1 MTMVAQT
8 PPDPVHSERLP
19 AKTPTKRRGGIGRRE
34 RAAWGFL
41 APALIAIAIFFVIP
55 VVSALLLSLTDF
67 DIYALAD
74 LANLRFVGLQNYER
88 LLSNPLFW
96 TAMRNTAWFAVLG
109 VPLTIAA
116 ALGAAVILN
125 ARTVKWRPI
134 WRVML
139 FAPYVTT
146 LVATAV
152 VWRYLLH
159 TRYGVINWGLDS
171 IGLPAVDWLGQPES
185 SIPAILM
192 FVVWKTFGY
201 NMLIFL
207 AVLQTVPDELYEA
220 ARIDGAGRWKQFQHV
235 TLPAIAPTVLLV
247 SIITVAAFFQL
258 FAEPYVMT
266 QGGPAQSTVTVL
278 YFMYEEG
285 FKWWNL
291 GSASA
296 VAFILFLCILA
307 VTLVQLWVSRRLAGS
322 ET

>member
-1 MTMVAQT
+1 MTDASA
-8 PPDPVHSERLP
+8 DAAFAKP
-19 AKTPTKRRGGIGRRE
+19 ARRHGMGRRE
-34 RAAWGFL
+34 RAAWGFV

-74 LANLRFVGLQNYER
+74 LDNLRFVGLRNYEQ

-96 TAMRNTAWFAVLG
+96 GAMKNTLWFSVLG
-109 VPLTIAA
+109 VPLSIAA
-116 ALGAAVILN
+116 SLAAAVILN
-125 ARTVKWRPI
+125 ARVVKWRPI
-134 WRVML
+134 WRVMF

-159 TRYGVINWGLDS
+159 TRYGVINWALQS
-171 IGLPAVDWLGQPES
+171 VGLPAVDWLGQPET

-192 FVVWKTFGY
+192 FVVWKIFGY

-207 AVLQTVPDELYEA
+207 AVLQTVPDDLYEA
-220 ARIDGAGRWKQFQHV
+220 ARIDGAGPWKQFRHV
-235 TLPAIAPTVLLV
+235 TLPAIAPTLLLV
-247 SIITVAAFFQL
+247 SIISVAGFFQL

-296 VAFILFLCILA
+296 VAFILFLCIFA
-307 VTLVQLWVSRRLAGS
+307 VTMVQLWAARRMGA

>member
-1 MTMVAQT
+1 MSGLVLTRQ
-8 PPDPVHSERLP
+8 
-19 AKTPTKRRGGIGRRE
+19 RE
-34 RAAWGFL
+34 RAAWGFV
-41 APALIAIAIFFVIP
+41 APAMIAIGLFFVIP

-74 LANLRFVGLQNYER
+74 LSNLRFVGLQNYER
-88 LLSNPLFW
+88 LLGNPLFW
-96 TAMRNTAWFAVLG
+96 GALRNTALFAVIG
-109 VPLTIAA
+109 VPLTVGASLVA
-116 ALGAAVILN
+116 ALGLN
-125 ARTVKWRPI
+125 ARVVKWRPV
-134 WRVML
+134 WRVVF
-139 FAPYVTT
+139 FAPFVTT

-152 VWRYLLH
+152 LWNYLLN
-159 TRYGVINWGLDS
+159 TRYGVINWAITS
-171 IGLPAVDWLGQPES
+171 VGLPAVDWLGNPQT

-207 AVLQTVPDELYEA
+207 AVLQTVPDDLHEA
-220 ARIDGAGRWKQFQHV
+220 ARIDGAGPWMRFRHV
-235 TLPAIAPTVLLV
+235 TLPAIAPTFLLV
-247 SIITVAAFFQL
+247 SIISVASFFQL

-296 VAFILFLCILA
+296 VAFILFLIILA
-307 VTLVQLWVSRRLAGS
+307 VTLMQLAVARRLGAYQ
-322 ET
+322 

>member
-1 MTMVAQT
+1 MTDVPASAET
-8 PPDPVHSERLP
+8 LIAKPVR
-19 AKTPTKRRGGIGRRE
+19 ARGTGRARE
-34 RAAWGFL
+34 RAAWGFV
-41 APALIAIAIFFVIP
+41 APALIAIGIFFVIP
-55 VVSALLLSLTDF
+55 VFAALLLSLTDF

-74 LANLRFVGLQNYER
+74 LDNLRFVGLQNYER

-96 TAMRNTAWFAVLG
+96 GAMRNTVMFAVIG
-109 VPLTIAA
+109 VPLSIGVS
-116 ALGAAVILN
+116 LLAAVLLN
-125 ARTVKWRPI
+125 ARAVKWRPI
-134 WRVML
+134 WRVAF

-152 VWRYLLH
+152 LWNYLLH
-159 TRYGVINWGLDS
+159 TRYGVINWAMTS
-171 IGLPAVDWLGQPES
+171 IGLPAVDWLGQPS
-185 SIPAILM
+185 TSIPAILM
-192 FVVWKTFGY
+192 FVVWKIFGY

-220 ARIDGAGRWKQFQHV
+220 ARIDGAGPWKQFRHV
-235 TLPAIAPTVLLV
+235 TLPAIAPTLLLV
-247 SIITVAAFFQL
+247 SIISVAGFFQL

-296 VAFILFLCILA
+296 VAFILFLCIFA
-307 VTLVQLWVSRRLAGS
+307 VTLVQLWVSRRLGGG